1 MSSEYLNAPDD
12 LSSPAHRASELD
24 FHVTVITAPAAILLL
39 RSLGEG
45 TPMDDYK
52 VDGYKLHRERVP
64 DGPQDGLRPIS
75 ERLYEWAL
83 PFVLYVLAVVLL
95 ATLWF

>member
-1 MSSEYLNAPDD
+1 
-12 LSSPAHRASELD
+12 
-24 FHVTVITAPAAILLL
+24 
-39 RSLGEG
+39 
-45 TPMDDYK
+45 MDEYK
-52 VDGYKLHRERVP
+52 VDGYRLHRERVP